1 MPNFAAI
8 YMIVTLS
15 SLGLPLLGGFVGEF
29 TVLRGAFEVRW
40 QWAAWGL
47 VGVILSAAYLL
58 WLYQRVM
65 LGEITNPANEALRDL
80 GGREFATLVPL
91 VVLSFWIGVY
101 PTPIFRAIEQP
112 VHKIVEAVN
121 PGYYSVSAATV
132 GPDAVKAR

>member
-1 MPNFAAI
+1 
-8 YMIVTLS
+8 
-15 SLGLPLLGGFVGEF
+15 
-29 TVLRGAFEVRW
+29 
-40 QWAAWGL
+40 
-47 VGVILSAAYLL
+47 
-58 WLYQRVM
+58 
-65 LGEITNPANEALRDL
+65 L